1 MANNTKASEADKEP
15 MNQEQIHV
23 LLGKYDRDFAY
34 RRLKGFMRVFTFTFA
49 VCFSLYQLYVSFF
62 TPFPDQVHRAVHL
75 SFGLGL
81 IFLLYPAT
89 KKLQRRHIPW
99 YDYILAI
106 LGMGVGLYWLL
117 NYNELFNRIGNFNT
131 TDFVVGGVAI
141 LLVLM
146 AALRIVGIPIVA
158 IATAFLL
165 YAYFG
170 DYMPGFLEH
179 RGVSLERLISQMY
192 FTAEGILGTPLMVSA
207 SFIFLFILFGSFL
220 DKTGVGEYFN
230 DLSLWI
236 AGRRMG
242 GPAKVTIFSSALQG
256 TISGSSVANVVTSG
270 AFTIPMMKR
279 LGYRPEFAGAVEA
292 SSSTGGQIMP
302 PIMGAAAFLMAEFTN
317 TPYAQIALSALIPAL
332 LFFAGIWVMVHFEA
346 KRLGLRG
353 LRSDELPKRKDV
365 LQKLYLLVPILAII
379 GFLMSGMS
387 PMRSAIYGILSVIV
401 VGAIRKA
408 TRMSLRDILVALED
422 GARSALGVVAATAC
436 AGIIVGVVT
445 LTGIGLKFANGLLDL
460 SGGMLLPTLIMTML
474 ASLVLGMGTPTTAN
488 YIITSTIAAP
498 ALVALD
504 VPVPLVAAHMFV
516 FYFGIVADITPPVA
530 LASFAAS
537 GIADS
542 KPMKTGVEST
552 RVAIAAFI
560 IPFIFVYQP
569 QMLLID
575 TTWYE
580 AVFVTITA
588 LVGMIGVGAGMIGY
602 WIRPLNWIERI
613 IAIAAGLMLIIPG
626 LITDIVGFGTL
637 GVMLALQ
644 YFQKNNQPSNLSA

>member
-1 MANNTKASEADKEP
+1 LADSPKASEIEKETMSP
-15 MNQEQIHV
+15 EEIQEMI
-23 LLGKYDRDFAY
+23 GKYDPDFAF
-34 RRLKGFMRVFTFTFA
+34 RRLEGVMRAFTFA
-49 VCFSLYQLYVSFF
+49 FAVLFSLYQLYVSFF

-81 IFLLYPAT
+81 IFLLYPST
-89 KKLQRRHIPW
+89 KKGRGSRIPW
-99 YDYILAI
+99 YDYMLAV
-106 LGMGVGLYWLL
+106 LGIGVGLYWLL
-117 NYNELFNRIGNFNT
+117 NYEELFNRIGNFT
-131 TDFVVGGVAI
+131 VTDFIVGGIAI
-141 LLVLM
+141 ILVLI
-146 AALRIVGIPIVA
+146 AALRVVGVPIVT
-158 IATAFLL
+158 IAVVFLL

-170 DYMPGFLEH
+170 NHMPGFLEH

-192 FTAEGILGTPLMVSA
+192 FTSEGILGTPLMVSA

-230 DLSLWI
+230 DLSLVL
-236 AGRRMG
+236 AGRRIG

-279 LGYRPEFAGAVEA
+279 LGYRREFAGAVEA

-317 TPYAQIALSALIPAL
+317 IPYSQVALAALIPAL
-332 LFFAGIWVMVHFEA
+332 LFFTGIWIMVHFEA

-353 LRSDELPKRKDV
+353 LHPEELPSRKEV
-365 LQKLYLLVPILAII
+365 LQKLYLLIPILAII
-379 GFLMSGMS
+379 GFLMLGMS

-401 VGAIRKA
+401 VGAVRKA
-408 TRMSLRDILVALED
+408 TRMSFKDILSALED

-436 AGIIVGVVT
+436 AGIIVGVIT
-445 LTGIGLKFANGLLDL
+445 LTGIGLKFANGLLEL
-460 SGGMLLPTLIMTML
+460 AGGMLLPTLILTML

-498 ALVALD
+498 AIIALD
-504 VPVPLVAAHMFV
+504 YPVPLLAAHMFV

-542 KPMKTGVEST
+542 NPMKTGLEST

-569 QMLLID
+569 QLLLID
-575 TTWYE
+575 TTWAE
-580 AVFVTITA
+580 AVGVTVTA
-588 LVGMIGVGAGMIGY
+588 VIGMIGVGAGMIGF
-602 WIRPLNWIERI
+602 WLRKLNAVERLI
-613 IAIAAGLMLIIPG
+613 VIAAGLLLIIPG
-626 LITDIVGFGTL
+626 LVTDLIGMGTL
-637 GVMLALQ
+637 GVIFTLQ
-644 YFQKNNQPSNLSA
+644 YVQGKKQKGNLIR

>member
-1 MANNTKASEADKEP
+1 MS
-15 MNQEQIHV
+15 QEEIQEMI
-23 LLGKYDRDFAY
+23 GKYDPDFAF
-34 RRLKGFMRVFTFTFA
+34 RRLEGVMRAFTFA
-49 VCFSLYQLYVSFF
+49 FAVLFSLYQLYVSFF

-81 IFLLYPAT
+81 IFLLYPST
-89 KKLQRRHIPW
+89 KKGRGSRIPW
-99 YDYILAI
+99 YDYMLAA
-106 LGMGVGLYWLL
+106 LGIGVGLYWLL
-117 NYNELFNRIGNFNT
+117 NYEELFNRIGNFT
-131 TDFVVGGVAI
+131 LTDFIVGGIAMI
-141 LLVLM
+141 LVLI
-146 AALRIVGIPIVA
+146 AALRVVGVPIVT
-158 IATAFLL
+158 IAVVFLL

-170 DYMPGFLEH
+170 NHMPGFLEH

-192 FTAEGILGTPLMVSA
+192 FTSEGILGTPLMVSA

-230 DLSLWI
+230 DLSLVV
-236 AGRRMG
+236 AGRRIG

-279 LGYRPEFAGAVEA
+279 LGYRREFAGAVEA

-317 TPYAQIALSALIPAL
+317 IPYSQVALAALIPAL
-332 LFFAGIWVMVHFEA
+332 LFFTGIWIMVHFEA

-353 LRSDELPKRKDV
+353 LRPEELPSRKEV
-365 LQKLYLLVPILAII
+365 LQKLYLLIPILAII
-379 GFLMSGMS
+379 GFLMLGMS

-401 VGAIRKA
+401 MGAVRKA
-408 TRMSLRDILVALED
+408 TRMSFKDILSALED

-436 AGIIVGVVT
+436 AGIIVGVIT
-445 LTGIGLKFANGLLDL
+445 LTGIGLKFANGLLEL
-460 SGGMLLPTLIMTML
+460 AGGMLLPTLILTML

-498 ALVALD
+498 AIIALD
-504 VPVPLVAAHMFV
+504 YPVPLLAAHMFV

-542 KPMKTGVEST
+542 NPMKTGMEST

-569 QMLLID
+569 QLLLID
-575 TTWYE
+575 TTWAE
-580 AVFVTITA
+580 AVGVTVTA
-588 LVGMIGVGAGMIGY
+588 VIGMIGVGAGMIGF
-602 WIRPLNWIERI
+602 WLRQLNAVERLI
-613 IAIAAGLMLIIPG
+613 VIAAGLLLIIPG
-626 LITDIVGFGTL
+626 LVTDLIGMGTL
-637 GVMLALQ
+637 GVIFTLQ
-644 YFQKNNQPSNLSA
+644 YVQGKKQKGNLIR

>member
-1 MANNTKASEADKEP
+1 MS
-15 MNQEQIHV
+15 QEEIQEMI
-23 LLGKYDRDFAY
+23 GKYDPDFAF
-34 RRLKGFMRVFTFTFA
+34 RRLEGVMRAFTFA
-49 VCFSLYQLYVSFF
+49 FAVLFSLYQLYVSFF

-81 IFLLYPAT
+81 IFLLYPST
-89 KKLQRRHIPW
+89 KKGRGSRIPW
-99 YDYILAI
+99 YDYVLAA
-106 LGMGVGLYWLL
+106 LGIGVGLYWLL
-117 NYNELFNRIGNFNT
+117 NYEELFNRIGNFT
-131 TDFVVGGVAI
+131 VTDFIVGGLAMI
-141 LLVLM
+141 LVLI
-146 AALRIVGIPIVA
+146 AALRVVGIPIVT
-158 IATAFLL
+158 IAAVFLL

-170 DYMPGFLEH
+170 NHMPGFLEH

-192 FTAEGILGTPLMVSA
+192 FTSEGILGTPLMVSA

-230 DLSLWI
+230 DLSLVV
-236 AGRRMG
+236 AGRRIG

-279 LGYRPEFAGAVEA
+279 LGYRREFAGAVEA

-317 TPYAQIALSALIPAL
+317 IPYSQVALAALIPAL
-332 LFFAGIWVMVHFEA
+332 LFFTGIWIMVHFEA

-353 LRSDELPKRKDV
+353 LLPEELPRRKEV
-365 LQKLYLLVPILAII
+365 LQKLYLLIPILAII

-401 VGAIRKA
+401 VGAVRKA
-408 TRMSLRDILVALED
+408 TRMSFKDILSALED

-436 AGIIVGVVT
+436 AGIIVGVIT
-445 LTGIGLKFANGLLDL
+445 LTGIGLKFANGLLEL
-460 SGGMLLPTLIMTML
+460 AGGLLLPTLILTML

-498 ALVALD
+498 AIIALD
-504 VPVPLVAAHMFV
+504 YPVPLLAAHMFV

-542 KPMKTGVEST
+542 NPMKTGLEST

-569 QMLLID
+569 QLLLID
-575 TTWYE
+575 TTWAE
-580 AVFVTITA
+580 AVGVTVTA
-588 LVGMIGVGAGMIGY
+588 VIGMIGVGAGMIGF
-602 WIRPLNWIERI
+602 WLRPLNAVERLI
-613 IAIAAGLMLIIPG
+613 VIAAGLLLIIPG
-626 LITDIVGFGTL
+626 LVTDLIGMGTL
-637 GVMLALQ
+637 GVMFSLQ
-644 YFQKNNQPSNLSA
+644 YVQGKRRKGSLN

>member
-1 MANNTKASEADKEP
+1 MTDNPKVSELEKES
-15 MNQEQIHV
+15 MSQAEIQEMI
-23 LLGKYDRDFAY
+23 GKYDPDFNF
-34 RRLKGFMRVFTFTFA
+34 RRLEGAMRAVTSAFA
-49 VCFSLYQLYVSFF
+49 VLFSLYQLYVSFF
-62 TPFPDQVHRAVHL
+62 TPLPDQVHRAVHL

-81 IFLLYPAT
+81 IFLLYPSA
-89 KKLQRRHIPW
+89 KKGRRSRIPW
-99 YDYILAI
+99 YDYLLSV
-106 LGMGVGLYWLL
+106 LGIGVGLYWLL
-117 NYNELFNRIGNFNT
+117 NYEALFTRIGNFT
-131 TDFVVGGVAI
+131 ATDMIIGGVAVV
-141 LLVLM
+141 LVLI
-146 AALRIVGIPIVA
+146 AALRVVGIAIVA
-158 IATAFLL
+158 ITVVFLL

-170 DYMPGFLEH
+170 EYMPGFLEH

-192 FTAEGILGTPLMVSA
+192 FTPEGILGTPLMVSA
-207 SFIFLFILFGSFL
+207 SFIFLFLLFGSFL

-230 DLSLWI
+230 DLSLVI
-236 AGRRMG
+236 AGKRIG

-279 LGYRPEFAGAVEA
+279 IGYRREFAGAVEA

-317 TPYAQIALSALIPAL
+317 TPYSQVALAALIPAL
-332 LFFAGIWVMVHFEA
+332 LYFTGIWIMVHFEA
-346 KRLGLRG
+346 KRQGLRG
-353 LRSDELPKRKDV
+353 LRPEELPKRREV
-365 LQKLYLLVPILAII
+365 LKNLYLLIPILAII

-387 PMRSAIYGILSVIV
+387 PTRSAIYGILSVIA

-408 TRMSLRDILVALED
+408 TRMSFKDILSALAA

-436 AGIIVGVVT
+436 AGMIVGVVT

-460 SGGMLLPTLIMTML
+460 AGGMLLPTLILTML

-498 ALVALD
+498 AIVALD
-504 VPVPLVAAHMFV
+504 YPVPLLAAHMFV

-530 LASFAAS
+530 LASYAAS
-537 GIADS
+537 GIAAS

-569 QMLLID
+569 QLLLID
-575 TTWYE
+575 TNWME
-580 AVFVTITA
+580 AVGVTVTA
-588 LVGMIGVGAGMIGY
+588 VVGMIGVGAGMIGY
-602 WIRPLNWIERI
+602 WIRRLHMIERFI
-613 IAIAAGLMLIIPG
+613 VIAAGLLLIIPG
-626 LITDIVGFGTL
+626 LVTDLIGFGTL
-637 GVMLALQ
+637 GVMLTLQ
-644 YFQKNNQPSNLSA
+644 VMQRRKSAGGLGA

>member
-1 MANNTKASEADKEP
+1 MADSPKASEIEKET
-15 MNQEQIHV
+15 MSQEEIQEMI
-23 LLGKYDRDFAY
+23 GKYDPDFAF
-34 RRLKGFMRVFTFTFA
+34 RRLEGVMRAFTFA
-49 VCFSLYQLYVSFF
+49 FAVLFSLYQLYVSFF

-81 IFLLYPAT
+81 IFLLYPST
-89 KKLQRRHIPW
+89 KKGRGSRIPW
-99 YDYILAI
+99 YDYMLAA
-106 LGMGVGLYWLL
+106 LGIGVGLYWLL
-117 NYNELFNRIGNFNT
+117 NYEELFNRIGNFT
-131 TDFVVGGVAI
+131 LTDFIVGGIAMI
-141 LLVLM
+141 LVLI
-146 AALRIVGIPIVA
+146 AALRVVGVPIVT
-158 IATAFLL
+158 IAVVFLL

-170 DYMPGFLEH
+170 NHMPGFLEH

-192 FTAEGILGTPLMVSA
+192 FTSEGILGTPLMVSA

-230 DLSLWI
+230 DLSLVV
-236 AGRRMG
+236 AGRRIG

-279 LGYRPEFAGAVEA
+279 LGYRREFAGAVEA

-317 TPYAQIALSALIPAL
+317 IPYSQVALAALIPAL
-332 LFFAGIWVMVHFEA
+332 LFFTGIWIMVHFEA

-353 LRSDELPKRKDV
+353 LRPEELPSRKEV
-365 LQKLYLLVPILAII
+365 LQKLYLLIPILAII
-379 GFLMSGMS
+379 GFLMLGMS

-401 VGAIRKA
+401 MGAVRKA
-408 TRMSLRDILVALED
+408 TRMSFKDILSALED

-436 AGIIVGVVT
+436 AGIIVGVIT
-445 LTGIGLKFANGLLDL
+445 LTGIGLKFANGLLEL
-460 SGGMLLPTLIMTML
+460 AGGMLLPTLILTML

-498 ALVALD
+498 AIIALD
-504 VPVPLVAAHMFV
+504 YPVPLLAAHMFV

-542 KPMKTGVEST
+542 NPMKTGMEST

-569 QMLLID
+569 QLLLID
-575 TTWYE
+575 TTWAE
-580 AVFVTITA
+580 AVGVTVTA
-588 LVGMIGVGAGMIGY
+588 VIGMIGVGAGMIGF
-602 WIRPLNWIERI
+602 WLRQLNAVERLI
-613 IAIAAGLMLIIPG
+613 VIAAGLLLIIPG
-626 LITDIVGFGTL
+626 LVTDLIGMGTL
-637 GVMLALQ
+637 GVIFTLQ
-644 YFQKNNQPSNLSA
+644 YVQGKKQKGNLIR

>member
-1 MANNTKASEADKEP
+1 MADSPKASEIEKETMSP
-15 MNQEQIHV
+15 EEIQEMI
-23 LLGKYDRDFAY
+23 GKYDPDFAF
-34 RRLKGFMRVFTFTFA
+34 RRLEGVMRAFTFA
-49 VCFSLYQLYVSFF
+49 FAVLFSLYQLYVSFF

-81 IFLLYPAT
+81 IFLLYPST
-89 KKLQRRHIPW
+89 KKGRGSRIPW
-99 YDYILAI
+99 YDYMLAV
-106 LGMGVGLYWLL
+106 LGIGVGLYWLL
-117 NYNELFNRIGNFNT
+117 NYEELFNRIGNFT
-131 TDFVVGGVAI
+131 VTDFIVGGIAI
-141 LLVLM
+141 ILVLI
-146 AALRIVGIPIVA
+146 AALRVVGVPIVT
-158 IATAFLL
+158 IAVVFLL

-170 DYMPGFLEH
+170 NHMPGFLEH

-192 FTAEGILGTPLMVSA
+192 FTSEGILGTPLMVSA

-230 DLSLWI
+230 DLSLVL
-236 AGRRMG
+236 AGRRIG

-279 LGYRPEFAGAVEA
+279 LGYRREFAGAVEA

-317 TPYAQIALSALIPAL
+317 IPYSQVALAALIPAL
-332 LFFAGIWVMVHFEA
+332 LFFTGIWIMVHFEA

-353 LRSDELPKRKDV
+353 LHPEELPSRKEV
-365 LQKLYLLVPILAII
+365 LQKLYLLIPILAII
-379 GFLMSGMS
+379 GFLMLGMS

-401 VGAIRKA
+401 VGAVRKA
-408 TRMSLRDILVALED
+408 TRMSFKDILSALED

-436 AGIIVGVVT
+436 AGIIVGVIT
-445 LTGIGLKFANGLLDL
+445 LTGIGLKFANGLLEL
-460 SGGMLLPTLIMTML
+460 AGGMLLPTLILTML

-498 ALVALD
+498 AIIALD
-504 VPVPLVAAHMFV
+504 YPVPLLAAHMFV

-542 KPMKTGVEST
+542 NPMKTGLEST

-569 QMLLID
+569 QLLLID
-575 TTWYE
+575 TTWAE
-580 AVFVTITA
+580 AVGVTVTA
-588 LVGMIGVGAGMIGY
+588 VIGMIGVGAGMIGF
-602 WIRPLNWIERI
+602 WLRKLNAVERLI
-613 IAIAAGLMLIIPG
+613 VIAAGLLLIIPG
-626 LITDIVGFGTL
+626 LVTDLIGMGTL
-637 GVMLALQ
+637 GVIFTLQ
-644 YFQKNNQPSNLSA
+644 YVQGKKQKGNLIR